1 MINIYQILPR
11 LFTNL
16 KGNNIPNGTIEENGC
31 GKMNDLTL
39 SLLKEIRNDGYTHLW
54 LTGLLEHATKTDYSS
69 SGIHR
74 DHPGVVKGQAGSPY
88 AIKDYYDIDPDLAEN
103 VSARMNEFESLLQ
116 RIHKAGLKLIIDFV
130 PNHVAREYHSDSR
143 PRGIKDLGADDNIQF
158 GFSQQNNFYY
168 FPGQEFTPQFD
179 AEGYHEY
186 PAKASGNDVFHP
198 SPSKDDWYETVKLN
212 YGVDY
217 LNSRTAF
224 FDPIPDTWFKMR
236 DILLFWAGKG
246 VDGFRCDMAEMVPV
260 EFWGW
265 VLPQVKAKHKNILFI
280 AEVYN
285 PYEYRNYIFNGH
297 FDYLYDKVGTY
308 DILRS
313 ITCHRCSASALT
325 GSWQS
330 VDDIRDHMLNFLEN
344 HDEQRIASDFFA
356 GNARNAIPALI
367 VSSTLSSSPFMVYAG
382 QELGE
387 RGMDQ
392 EGFSGKD
399 GRTTLFDYWTVDT
412 LSRRLKGELNED
424 EKSLYSVYRT
434 LLNLRLKNPA
444 LSEDSLR
451 YDLQWLNY
459 DNHTWNPY
467 FHYAYLRQSSDGKE
481 TLLIAVNFNDEPASC
496 DINIT
501 YHPFGTL
508 QLPKEREY
516 LCKDLLTGNTV
527 KQLFSKEKP
536 FHVELPARSGVIMKI
551 GTK

>member
-1 MINIYQILPR
+1 
-11 LFTNL
+11 
-16 KGNNIPNGTIEENGC
+16 
-31 GKMNDLTL
+31 
-39 SLLKEIRNDGYTHLW
+39 
-54 LTGLLEHATKTDYSS
+54 
-69 SGIHR
+69 
-74 DHPGVVKGQAGSPY
+74 
-88 AIKDYYDIDPDLAEN
+88 
-103 VSARMNEFESLLQ
+103 
-116 RIHKAGLKLIIDFV
+116 
-130 PNHVAREYHSDSR
+130 
-143 PRGIKDLGADDNIQF
+143 
-158 GFSQQNNFYY
+158 
-168 FPGQEFTPQFD
+168 
-179 AEGYHEY
+179 
-186 PAKASGNDVFHP
+186 
-198 SPSKDDWYETVKLN
+198 
-212 YGVDY
+212 
-217 LNSRTAF
+217 
-224 FDPIPDTWFKMR
+224 
-236 DILLFWAGKG
+236 
-246 VDGFRCDMAEMVPV
+246 MAEMVPV

-412 LSRRLKGELNED
+412 LSRRLKGELTED

-434 LLNLRLKNPA
+434 LLNLRLKKSRPQRR
-444 LSEDSLR
+444 LPSLR
-451 YDLQWLNY
+451 PTMAQ
-459 DNHTWNPY
+459 
-467 FHYAYLRQSSDGKE
+467 LRQPHMESVLPLRLS
-481 TLLIAVNFNDEPASC
+481 AS
-496 DINIT
+496 II
-501 YHPFGTL
+501 
-508 QLPKEREY
+508 
-516 LCKDLLTGNTV
+516 
-527 KQLFSKEKP
+527 
-536 FHVELPARSGVIMKI
+536 
-551 GTK
+551 

>member
-11 LFTNL
+11 LFTNT
-16 KGNNIPNGTIEENGC
+16 KGTNIPNGSIEENGC

-54 LTGLLEHATKTDYSS
+54 LTGLIEHATKTDYTT
-69 SGIHR
+69 SGIR
-74 DHPGVVKGQAGSPY
+74 KDHPGVVKGEAGSPY
-88 AIKDYYDIDPDLAEN
+88 AIKDYYDIDPDLAED
-103 VSARMNEFESLLQ
+103 VSARMNEFEALLQ
-116 RIHKAGLKLIIDFV
+116 RNHKAGLKLINDFV
-130 PNHVAREYHSDSR
+130 PNHVAREYHSDAH
-143 PRGIKDLGADDNIQF
+143 PRGVKDLGAGDNTDY

-168 FPGQEFTPQFD
+168 FPGQQLTPQFD

-198 SPSKDDWYETVKLN
+198 SPSRDDWYETVKLN

-217 LNSRTAF
+217 QNGRVPF
-224 FDPIPDTWFKMR
+224 FDPIPDTWIKMR
-236 DILLFWAGKG
+236 DILLFWARKG

-265 VLPQVKAKHKNILFI
+265 ALPQVKAKYKQLLFI

-330 VDDIRDHMLNFLEN
+330 VDDIREHMLNFLEN

-356 GNARNAIPALI
+356 GDARKALPALI
-367 VSSTLSSSPFMVYAG
+367 VSATLSSSPFMVYAG

-387 RGMDQ
+387 RGMDE
-392 EGFSGKD
+392 EGFSGRD

-412 LSRRLKGELNED
+412 LSRRWKGELTE
-424 EKSLYSVYRT
+424 EERALSETYRT
-434 LLNLRLKNPA
+434 LLNLRLKNKA
-444 LSEDSLR
+444 LAEDSLR

-467 FHYAYLRQSSDGKE
+467 FHYAYLRQSADGKE
-481 TLLIAVNFNDEPASC
+481 TLLIAVNFDDQPASC
-496 DINIT
+496 DLNIT
-501 YHPFGTL
+501 FHPFGTL
-508 QLPKEREY
+508 QLPKEKEY
-516 LCKDLLTGNTV
+516 TCKDLLSGTV
-527 KQLFSKEKP
+527 TKQLFSKEQP
-536 FHVELPARSGVIMKI
+536 FHLELPARNGVILKI
-551 GTK
+551 GAK